1 MDELIDIMR
10 LILVEV
16 QEMNM
21 KLDNIDTSINEIK
34 GFGIY
39 NSIADVCQKLDEVDS
54 TISLSNI

>member
-1 MDELIDIMR
+1 MKGNGLYNSISDVCD
-10 LILVEV
+10 
-16 QEMNM
+16 
-21 KLDNIDTSINEIK
+21 KLDSTQEKLEEIK